1 MLFVAT
7 PLVILATS
15 FQQTLP
21 KCGQRIK
28 MELWKTAGTEK
39 KISLRKIRENLLWGD
54 IHPPPPASHKAH
66 EDLINLTNLVSG
78 FLVFSFFRPSISC
91 HSQSSWLYS
100 VVALDKPTQDLR
112 VLRTH
117 ITTPAAITSLLMR
130 QDINHTIQKT
140 SALRK

>member
-21 KCGQRIK
+21 KCAQRIK
-28 MELWKTAGTEK
+28 MELWKTAGTDK
-39 KISLRKIRENLLWGD
+39 KISLRKIRENLLWSD
-54 IHPPPPASHKAH
+54 IHPPASHKAH

-78 FLVFSFFRPSISC
+78 FLVCFFRPSISC
-91 HSQSSWLYS
+91 HSQSSWLYP

-117 ITTPAAITSLLMR
+117 ITTPVAITSLLMR